1 MKKIFLVFSVLVSL
15 LLGSCT
21 SEFSKHSPY
30 IQVYDSKI
38 NNADFAHND
47 TLFIGD
53 TLQIY
58 AALNPYYNK
67 LVEFNI
73 SCDRNYLKDS
83 VFTDEDFETY
93 CDVSKSNRS
102 SGKYVFKNLN
112 AGDILFINPIQ
123 FIAINAKNPD
133 TDDIKITFS
142 LESDVDLESTYN
154 PFAFSLNVKI
164 VNPDNN
170 SEE

>member
-1 MKKIFLVFSVLVSL
+1 MKKTLLVLSVLMSL

-21 SEFSKHSPY
+21 NGFEKQSPY
-30 IQVYDSKI
+30 IQIFDSKI
-38 NNADFAHND
+38 NGADFAHND

-67 LVEFNI
+67 LVEFDI
-73 SCDRNYLKDS
+73 SCDRNYIKDS
-83 VFTDEDFETY
+83 VFSDADFQTY
-93 CDVSKSNRS
+93 CDVSQSNRS
-102 SGKYVFKNLN
+102 EGKYVFKDLN

-123 FIAINAKNPD
+123 FIALNARNPD
-133 TDDIKITFS
+133 TDDVKITFS
-142 LESDVDLESTYN
+142 LESDVDMEATYN
-154 PFAFSLNVKI
+154 PFTFSINVKI

>member
-1 MKKIFLVFSVLVSL
+1 MKKTLLVLSILMSL
-15 LLGSCT
+15 LLGSCINGF
-21 SEFSKHSPY
+21 EKQSPY
-30 IQVYDSKI
+30 IQVLDSKI
-38 NNADFAHND
+38 NSADFAHHD

-67 LVEFNI
+67 LIEFDI
-73 SCDRNYLKDS
+73 SCDRNYIKDS
-83 VFTDEDFETY
+83 VFSDADFEKF
-93 CDVSKSNRS
+93 CDVSQSNRS
-102 SGKYVFKNLN
+102 EGKYVFKDLN

-123 FIAINAKNPD
+123 FIALNARNPD
-133 TDDIKITFS
+133 TDDVKITFS
-142 LESDVDLESTYN
+142 LESDVDMEATYN
-154 PFAFSLNVKI
+154 PFTFSINVKI

>member
-1 MKKIFLVFSVLVSL
+1 MKKILLVLSILISL
-15 LLGSCT
+15 FLGSCIDGF
-21 SEFSKHSPY
+21 EKHSPY
-30 IQVYDSKI
+30 IQVCDSKI
-38 NNADFAHND
+38 NSADFAHND

-67 LVEFNI
+67 LVEFDI
-73 SCDRNYLKDS
+73 SCDRNYIKDS
-83 VFTDEDFETY
+83 VFSDADFQTY
-93 CDVSKSNRS
+93 CDVSQSNRS
-102 SGKYVFKNLN
+102 EGKYVFKDLN

-123 FIAINAKNPD
+123 FIALNARNPD
-133 TDDIKITFS
+133 TDDVKITFS
-142 LESDVDLESTYN
+142 LESDVDMEATYN
-154 PFAFSLNVKI
+154 PFTFSINVKI